1 MINPFRKSYSAKEIN
16 LFRYLSR
23 IKVFEKL
30 SYKEMSHFLPYL
42 YLREYTHDEA
52 VFLRGDPSNALY
64 LVKNGKI
71 SLSIDLRDEMFELL
85 RIVRSG
91 EAFGN
96 NTLVEHSHR
105 IFNAI
110 VESESAELY
119 VIPKVN
125 IFEIFQNHEV
135 IKAKMMSSLAE
146 IYDQVAVNLFKSYQS
161 SSGFFNLAQVFLDY
175 SENDYPLSL

>member
-1 MINPFRKSYSAKEIN
+1 MINPFRKSYTAKELN
-16 LFRYLSR
+16 LFRFLSK

-30 SYKEMSHFLPYL
+30 TYKEMSYFLPYL
-42 YLREYTHDEA
+42 YLREYSHDQA

-71 SLSIDLRDEMFELL
+71 SLSIDLRGDKFELL
-85 RIVRSG
+85 RVVKTG

-96 NTLVEHSHR
+96 NTMVEHSQR

-110 VESESAELY
+110 VNSESADLY

-125 IFEIFQNHEV
+125 IFDIFQEHENV
-135 IKAKMMSSLAE
+135 KAKMMASLAE
-146 IYDQVAVNLFKSYQS
+146 VYNQVTVNLFKSYKS
-161 SSGFFNLAQVFLDY
+161 SVGFFNLAQVFAEV
-175 SENDYPLSL
+175 SENDIPLSL